1 MSLIILFLFNTV
13 DDQKKAVD
21 FWTKQAGFEVHSEK
35 EMTSEASWVE
45 VGPEGAESC
54 LVIYPKS
61 MMQDWAER
69 KPSIVFQCDNVQKTF
84 EEMQQCGVE
93 FSQEPKPFPWGMF
106 AIFLDS
112 EGNWFGL
119 RE

>member
-1 MSLIILFLFNTV
+1 MIRKIATAAV
-13 DDQKKAVD
+13 YIDDQKKAVD
-21 FWTKQAGFEVHSEK
+21 FWTKQVGFVVHSEK
-35 EMTSEASWVE
+35 EMTPEASWVE

-61 MMQDWAER
+61 MMKDWAER
-69 KPSIVFQCDNVQKTF
+69 KPSIVFSCDDIEKTYN
-84 EEMQQCGVE
+84 EMRKRGVE
-93 FSQEPKPFPWGMF
+93 FTQEPKQMPWGMF
-106 AIFLDS
+106 AIFLDT